1 MIHARTSNQKIKKII
16 EVLEL
21 LPFLSK
27 ETDENGRFITVIDKA
42 KNNNSYNLIIDKL
55 KNGLLTKKYKLNNK
69 LLLSDTVGFID
80 KLPTTLVAAFRATLE
95 EIEDSNLII
104 HVLDVSDKEL
114 SKKFETSNKILKD
127 LGYDKKPTIIVLN
140 KIDKLK
146 DYHKN
151 INQIDINQNSNII
164 GISALKKIN
173 IEDLI
178 IKLSYITD
186 QIR

>member
-1 MIHARTSNQKIKKII
+1 M
-16 EVLEL
+16 
-21 LPFLSK
+21 
-27 ETDENGRFITVIDKA
+27 
-42 KNNNSYNLIIDKL
+42 
-55 KNGLLTKKYKLNNK
+55 
-69 LLLSDTVGFID
+69 
-80 KLPTTLVAAFRATLE
+80 
-95 EIEDSNLII
+95 
-104 HVLDVSDKEL
+104 
-114 SKKFETSNKILKD
+114 KD

>member
-1 MIHARTSNQKIKKII
+1 M
-16 EVLEL
+16 
-21 LPFLSK
+21 
-27 ETDENGRFITVIDKA
+27 
-42 KNNNSYNLIIDKL
+42 
-55 KNGLLTKKYKLNNK
+55 
-69 LLLSDTVGFID
+69 
-80 KLPTTLVAAFRATLE
+80 AAFRATLE

-164 GISALKKIN
+164 GISAYLR
-173 IEDLI
+173 
-178 IKLSYITD
+178 LSSCRFRSGD
-186 QIR
+186 PL

>member
-1 MIHARTSNQKIKKII
+1 MASNMNKNPLRRAKLSDDRKHRFQLSRIWDDDKPK
-16 EVLEL
+16 VLFIMFNPSIANEKNDD
-21 LPFLSK
+21 PTTRRLS
-27 ETDENGRFITVIDKA
+27 N
-42 KNNNSYNLIIDKL
+42 
-55 KNGLLTKKYKLNNK
+55 KYKLNNK

>member
-1 MIHARTSNQKIKKII
+1 MLNTLTNSKIESKNRLFSTLDPTTRRLSN
-16 EVLEL
+16 
-21 LPFLSK
+21 
-27 ETDENGRFITVIDKA
+27 
-42 KNNNSYNLIIDKL
+42 
-55 KNGLLTKKYKLNNK
+55 KYKLNNN

-146 DYHKN
+146 DYQKN
-151 INQIDINQNSNII
+151 INQIDINQNANII

-178 IKLSYITD
+178 IKLSYLTD
-186 QIR
+186 QIG